1 MDYMGFYDLFDH
13 LLDTNNVRDEHA
25 AARTSAVPRSSFPKP
40 PGLTRNSRKKVLQ
53 TSKSF
58 HILRTK

>member
-1 MDYMGFYDLFDH
+1 MGYMGFYDLFDH
-13 LLDTNNVRDEHA
+13 LLDTNNVRDKHT
-25 AARTSAVPRSSFPKP
+25 AARTSAAPRSRFPKQ

-58 HILRTK
+58 RVLRSK